1 MWGHLISVVAALFC
15 WCNMRLSAGLAK
27 VVRESARRDRFSV
40 GLGLPKSIDPHIT
53 ERVRLPNH
61 RPHLDSP
68 QLLCGLSSSP
78 TPLAA
83 GLKAEMGGP
92 VEWLRETRSVLS
104 VTSRSLRRLP
114 SKIQMKREKHG
125 NNPQPTSKATPDLS
139 RNRRTARP
147 QKRAW

>member
-1 MWGHLISVVAALFC
+1 MGPPHFCGGCAVLLVQHAPQCWISKGGEGICPEGQIL
-15 WCNMRLSAGLAK
+15 R
-27 VVRESARRDRFSV
+27 